1 MKQILT
7 CLVLFSTF
15 SFITAQTNYS
25 LSFDG
30 EDDYVSIGDVTEFSN
45 GAITVSVKVKPN
57 SLQTSSIIDRWAG
70 SVVGYRLG
78 FRGDTGAI
86 WAQFGANDK
95 VSSGNNAYS
104 LNEWIEITGVW
115 KNNNY
120 IKLYIDGLLIG
131 ETSTLEIF
139 FTDKPLE
146 FARSSY
152 GSNDT
157 DYFSGLMDEV
167 AIWSFELSESQINS
181 YVNSNIDIVEGLVGY
196 WNFNEG
202 SGTTLTDQTSNDNDG
217 TIYGATWSTD
227 VPTPPDNNYSLSFDG
242 EDDYVEIA
250 GNTDLV
256 AQNNII
262 SINAWAKIPTSNASV
277 WAPIIHARPGYGYLL
292 YAGSSGTNNGVA
304 RFDISTASNSYEHVD
319 GFTDLRDDQWHLI
332 TATYD
337 GSTAKLYV
345 DGILENESDFTTDY
359 LASQNGEEILY
370 IGGQTNEYLNGFI
383 DKVSIWNVA
392 LTEDQINMYSD
403 LTGNETGLVGYWNFN
418 DGEGTV
424 LTDLSGNGNHGTIN
438 GATWSDDGA
447 PVQPATFASLSVGTV
462 DAVANSA
469 VLVPI
474 DVDLM
479 GESISSVEI
488 HFGGFQ
494 GHVDFVAVDTIA
506 TLVGDAE
513 WNIEI
518 NEQEDLL
525 LTLSYGAS
533 EISTNGTL
541 LRLKFEVP
549 NNIDTD
555 FVPVVITHAEMDEN
569 EGIID
574 VVDGGIEI
582 ESLLYG
588 DVSQNGNIS
597 GYDASLVLKYLVG
610 TETFNETQLV
620 VAEVTQDG
628 TISALD
634 ATAIAQYAIEIIDA
648 LPVADTQNLAGSGTL
663 FINETMF
670 QPGELLEVP
679 VMLTNGDNLLSFEI
693 DLSYESEAITLES
706 VVWSDLISHFTIE
719 ENYEAGSIK
728 IAGLGTEPDGE
739 EGVFATISLFIASS
753 FTDESFDVTINKYRI
768 NESDPAED
776 VVVTF
781 TNSALGIDENT
792 IPTVYALHQNYPNPF
807 NPTTQVKYDLPETG
821 SVQIMIYD
829 LMGRK
834 VRTLINS
841 EQNAGFKTLQWN
853 ATNDRNEPVSAGL
866 YLYTIQA
873 GEFRQ
878 TKKMVLLK

>member
-1 MKQILT
+1 MKYLLS

-15 SFITAQTNYS
+15 SFTTAQTNHS

-30 EDDYVSIGDVTEFSN
+30 EDDYVRILDNEILQFESDFSVSLWYKLSVSPQIFQIMVSKQGTGSPNAHGWMYGFSN
-45 GAITVSVKVKPN
+45 GANWYVNVDNQGGQVQIAGGSYPNIGNLNQWHNGVFVFDQNNTVT
-57 SLQTSSIIDRWAG
+57 LYLDGELLYSIN
-70 SVVGYRLG
+70 VG
-78 FRGDTGAI
+78 DI
-86 WAQFGANDK
+86 
-95 VSSGNNAYS
+95 S
-104 LNEWIEITGVW
+104 
-115 KNNNY
+115 
-120 IKLYIDGLLIG
+120 
-131 ETSTLEIF
+131 
-139 FTDKPLE
+139 P
-146 FARSSY
+146 
-152 GSNDT
+152 SNDVIA
-157 DYFSGLMDEV
+157 DLLFGVDREEQKFLNAKMDEIS
-167 AIWSFELSESQINS
+167 IWNQVLTQEQIQANMSSELLGSE
-181 YVNSNIDIVEGLVGY
+181 EGLVGY

-202 SGTTLTDQTSNDNDG
+202 EGTT
-217 TIYGATWSTD
+217 
-227 VPTPPDNNYSLSFDG
+227 
-242 EDDYVEIA
+242 
-250 GNTDLV
+250 
-256 AQNNII
+256 
-262 SINAWAKIPTSNASV
+262 
-277 WAPIIHARPGYGYLL
+277 
-292 YAGSSGTNNGVA
+292 
-304 RFDISTASNSYEHVD
+304 
-319 GFTDLRDDQWHLI
+319 
-332 TATYD
+332 
-337 GSTAKLYV
+337 
-345 DGILENESDFTTDY
+345 
-359 LASQNGEEILY
+359 
-370 IGGQTNEYLNGFI
+370 
-383 DKVSIWNVA
+383 
-392 LTEDQINMYSD
+392 
-403 LTGNETGLVGYWNFN
+403 
-418 DGEGTV
+418 
-424 LTDLSGNGNHGTIN
+424 LTDLSGNDNHGTIN

-447 PVQPATFASLSVGTV
+447 PVQPAFIASLSVGTV
-462 DAVANSA
+462 DGVTNSA

-474 DVDLM
+474 EVDLM

-494 GHVDFVAVDTIA
+494 GHVDFVAVDTTA

-541 LRLKFEVP
+541 MRLKFEVP

-555 FVPVVITHAEMDEN
+555 FVPVVITHAEMDEI
-569 EGIID
+569 EGVID

-610 TETFNETQLV
+610 TETLDETQLM
-620 VAEVTQDG
+620 VAEVTQDQ
-628 TISALD
+628 TVSALD

-648 LPVADTQNLAGSGTL
+648 LPVSDTQNLAGGGTL

-679 VMLTNGDNLLSFEI
+679 VMLTNGDNLLSFEL

-706 VVWSDLISHFTIE
+706 IAWSDFISHFTIE
-719 ENYEAGSIK
+719 ENYETGSIK
-728 IAGLGTEPDGE
+728 VAGLGTEPDGE
-739 EGVFATISLFIASS
+739 EGVFATVSLFIASS

-768 NESDPAED
+768 NESDPVED

-807 NPTTQVKYDLPETG
+807 NPTTQVKYALPETG

-853 ATNDRNEPVSAGL
+853 ATNDRNELVSAGL

>member
-1 MKQILT
+1 MKYLLS

-15 SFITAQTNYS
+15 SFTTAQTNHS

-30 EDDYVSIGDVTEFSN
+30 EDDYVRILDNEILQFESDFSVSLWYKLSVSPQIFQIMVSKQGTGSPNAHGWMYGFSN
-45 GAITVSVKVKPN
+45 GANWYVNVDNQGGQVQIAGGSYPNIGNLNQWHNGVFVFDQNNTVT
-57 SLQTSSIIDRWAG
+57 LYLDGELLYSIN
-70 SVVGYRLG
+70 VG
-78 FRGDTGAI
+78 DI
-86 WAQFGANDK
+86 
-95 VSSGNNAYS
+95 S
-104 LNEWIEITGVW
+104 
-115 KNNNY
+115 
-120 IKLYIDGLLIG
+120 
-131 ETSTLEIF
+131 
-139 FTDKPLE
+139 P
-146 FARSSY
+146 
-152 GSNDT
+152 SNDVIA
-157 DYFSGLMDEV
+157 DLLFGVDREEQKFLNAKMDEIS
-167 AIWSFELSESQINS
+167 IWNQVLTQEQIQANMSSELLGSE
-181 YVNSNIDIVEGLVGY
+181 EGLVGY

-202 SGTTLTDQTSNDNDG
+202 EGTT
-217 TIYGATWSTD
+217 
-227 VPTPPDNNYSLSFDG
+227 
-242 EDDYVEIA
+242 
-250 GNTDLV
+250 
-256 AQNNII
+256 
-262 SINAWAKIPTSNASV
+262 
-277 WAPIIHARPGYGYLL
+277 
-292 YAGSSGTNNGVA
+292 
-304 RFDISTASNSYEHVD
+304 
-319 GFTDLRDDQWHLI
+319 
-332 TATYD
+332 
-337 GSTAKLYV
+337 
-345 DGILENESDFTTDY
+345 
-359 LASQNGEEILY
+359 
-370 IGGQTNEYLNGFI
+370 
-383 DKVSIWNVA
+383 
-392 LTEDQINMYSD
+392 
-403 LTGNETGLVGYWNFN
+403 
-418 DGEGTV
+418 
-424 LTDLSGNGNHGTIN
+424 LTDLSGNDNHGTIN

-447 PVQPATFASLSVGTV
+447 PVQPAFIASLSVGTV
-462 DAVANSA
+462 DGVTNSA

-474 DVDLM
+474 EVDIM

-494 GHVDFVAVDTIA
+494 GHVYFVAVDTTA

-541 LRLKFEVP
+541 MRLKFEVP

-555 FVPVVITHAEMDEN
+555 FVPVVITHAEMDEI
-569 EGIID
+569 EGVID

-610 TETFNETQLV
+610 TETLDETQLM
-620 VAEVTQDG
+620 VAEVTQDQ
-628 TISALD
+628 TVSALD

-648 LPVADTQNLAGSGTL
+648 LPVSDTQNLAGGGTL

-679 VMLTNGDNLLSFEI
+679 VMLTNGDNLLSFEL

-706 VVWSDLISHFTIE
+706 IAWSDFISHFTIE
-719 ENYEAGSIK
+719 ENYETGSIK
-728 IAGLGTEPDGE
+728 VAGLGTEPDGE
-739 EGVFATISLFIASS
+739 EGVFATVSLFIASS

-768 NESDPAED
+768 NESDPVED

-821 SVQIMIYD
+821 DVQIMIYD

>member
-1 MKQILT
+1 MRLTKEVIMKHL
-7 CLVLFSTF
+7 LSFLLFLSTF
-15 SFITAQTNYS
+15 SFTSAQSNHS

-30 EDDYVSIGDVTEFSN
+30 VDDYISFANSVIPTTGDVSVQVWAYAEQNNGYSNIIAQGDPTN
-45 GAITVSVKVKPN
+45 GAYFVSYESDN
-57 SLQTSSIIDRWAG
+57 QMRISH
-70 SVVGYRLG
+70 
-78 FRGDTGAI
+78 
-86 WAQFGANDK
+86 
-95 VSSGNNAYS
+95 
-104 LNEWIEITGVW
+104 EW
-115 KNNNY
+115 
-120 IKLYIDGLLIG
+120 
-131 ETSTLEIF
+131 
-139 FTDKPLE
+139 
-146 FARSSY
+146 
-152 GSNDT
+152 
-157 DYFSGLMDEV
+157 
-167 AIWSFELSESQINS
+167 
-181 YVNSNIDIVEGLVGY
+181 SNIDVAYPFGEWVQITVVK
-196 WNFNEG
+196 
-202 SGTTLTDQTSNDNDG
+202 NDG
-217 TIYGATWSTD
+217 
-227 VPTPPDNNYSLSFDG
+227 
-242 EDDYVEIA
+242 
-250 GNTDLV
+250 
-256 AQNNII
+256 
-262 SINAWAKIPTSNASV
+262 
-277 WAPIIHARPGYGYLL
+277 
-292 YAGSSGTNNGVA
+292 GT
-304 RFDISTASNSYEHVD
+304 
-319 GFTDLRDDQWHLI
+319 
-332 TATYD
+332 
-337 GSTAKLYV
+337 KLYFDSQLAAETTSTMLPTDNPLFIGV
-345 DGILENESDFTTDY
+345 QYNGNNEHWSGNIDEVRLWNIALSD
-359 LASQNGEEILY
+359 AEIQSNY
-370 IGGQTNEYLNGFI
+370 NA
-383 DKVSIWNVA
+383 V
-392 LTEDQINMYSD
+392 
-403 LTGNETGLVGYWNFN
+403 LTGNESGLVGYWNFN
-418 DGEGTV
+418 DGEGST
-424 LTDLSGNGNHGTIN
+424 LTDLSGNDNHGTIN

-447 PVQPATFASLSVGTV
+447 PVQPASFASLSVGTV

-474 DVDLM
+474 EVDLM

-494 GHVDFVAVDTIA
+494 GHVDFVAVDTTE

-525 LTLSYGAS
+525 ITGTYGAS

-541 LRLKFEVP
+541 MRLKFEVP
-549 NNIDTD
+549 NNINTD
-555 FVPVVITHAEMDEN
+555 FVPVVIIHAEMDEN
-569 EGIID
+569 EGVID

-588 DVSQNGNIS
+588 DVSQNNDVS
-597 GYDASLVLKYLVG
+597 LYDASLVLKYLIG
-610 TETFNETQLV
+610 TETLDETQLM

-628 TISALD
+628 TVSALD

-648 LPVADTQNLAGSGTL
+648 LPVADTQNLAGGGTL

-679 VMLTNGDNLLSFEI
+679 VMLTNGNNLLSFEI

-706 VVWSDLISHFTIE
+706 IAWSDLIGHFTIE

-728 IAGLGTEPDGE
+728 VAGLGTEPDGQ
-739 EGVFATISLFIASS
+739 EGVFATVSLFIASS

-768 NESDPAED
+768 NESDPIED

-781 TNSALGIDENT
+781 TNSALGIDANT

-807 NPTTQVKYDLPETG
+807 NPTTQVNYDLPETG

>member
-1 MKQILT
+1 
-7 CLVLFSTF
+7 
-15 SFITAQTNYS
+15 
-25 LSFDG
+25 
-30 EDDYVSIGDVTEFSN
+30 
-45 GAITVSVKVKPN
+45 
-57 SLQTSSIIDRWAG
+57 
-70 SVVGYRLG
+70 
-78 FRGDTGAI
+78 
-86 WAQFGANDK
+86 
-95 VSSGNNAYS
+95 
-104 LNEWIEITGVW
+104 
-115 KNNNY
+115 
-120 IKLYIDGLLIG
+120 
-131 ETSTLEIF
+131 
-139 FTDKPLE
+139 
-146 FARSSY
+146 
-152 GSNDT
+152 
-157 DYFSGLMDEV
+157 
-167 AIWSFELSESQINS
+167 
-181 YVNSNIDIVEGLVGY
+181 
-196 WNFNEG
+196 
-202 SGTTLTDQTSNDNDG
+202 
-217 TIYGATWSTD
+217 
-227 VPTPPDNNYSLSFDG
+227 
-242 EDDYVEIA
+242 
-250 GNTDLV
+250 
-256 AQNNII
+256 
-262 SINAWAKIPTSNASV
+262 
-277 WAPIIHARPGYGYLL
+277 
-292 YAGSSGTNNGVA
+292 
-304 RFDISTASNSYEHVD
+304 
-319 GFTDLRDDQWHLI
+319 
-332 TATYD
+332 
-337 GSTAKLYV
+337 
-345 DGILENESDFTTDY
+345 
-359 LASQNGEEILY
+359 
-370 IGGQTNEYLNGFI
+370 
-383 DKVSIWNVA
+383 
-392 LTEDQINMYSD
+392 
-403 LTGNETGLVGYWNFN
+403 
-418 DGEGTV
+418 
-424 LTDLSGNGNHGTIN
+424 
-438 GATWSDDGA
+438 
-447 PVQPATFASLSVGTV
+447 
-462 DAVANSA
+462 
-469 VLVPI
+469 
-474 DVDLM
+474 M

-488 HFGGFQ
+488 HFCGFQ
-494 GHVDFVAVDTIA
+494 GHVDFVAVDTTA

-513 WNIEI
+513 GNIEI

-541 LRLKFEVP
+541 MRLKFEVP

-555 FVPVVITHAEMDEN
+555 FVPVVITHAEMDEI
-569 EGIID
+569 EGVID

-693 DLSYESEAITLES
+693 DLSYNSEAITLES

-739 EGVFATISLFIASS
+739 EGVFATVSLFIASS

-768 NESDPAED
+768 NESDPVED

-821 SVQIMIYD
+821 DVQIMIYD

-853 ATNDRNEPVSAGL
+853 ATNDRNELVSAGL

>member
-1 MKQILT
+1 MKYLLS

-15 SFITAQTNYS
+15 SFTTAQTNHS

-30 EDDYVSIGDVTEFSN
+30 EDDYVRILDNEILQFESDFSVSLWYKLSVSPQIFQIMVSKQGTGSPNAHGWMYGFSN
-45 GAITVSVKVKPN
+45 GANWYVNVENQGGLVQIAGGSYPNIGNLNQWHNGVFVFDQNNTVT
-57 SLQTSSIIDRWAG
+57 LYLDGELLYSIN
-70 SVVGYRLG
+70 VG
-78 FRGDTGAI
+78 DI
-86 WAQFGANDK
+86 
-95 VSSGNNAYS
+95 S
-104 LNEWIEITGVW
+104 
-115 KNNNY
+115 
-120 IKLYIDGLLIG
+120 
-131 ETSTLEIF
+131 
-139 FTDKPLE
+139 P
-146 FARSSY
+146 
-152 GSNDT
+152 SNDVIA
-157 DYFSGLMDEV
+157 DLLFGVDREEQKFLNAKMDEIS
-167 AIWSFELSESQINS
+167 IWNQVLTQEQIQANMSSELLGSE
-181 YVNSNIDIVEGLVGY
+181 EGLVGY

-202 SGTTLTDQTSNDNDG
+202 EGTT
-217 TIYGATWSTD
+217 
-227 VPTPPDNNYSLSFDG
+227 
-242 EDDYVEIA
+242 
-250 GNTDLV
+250 
-256 AQNNII
+256 
-262 SINAWAKIPTSNASV
+262 
-277 WAPIIHARPGYGYLL
+277 
-292 YAGSSGTNNGVA
+292 
-304 RFDISTASNSYEHVD
+304 
-319 GFTDLRDDQWHLI
+319 
-332 TATYD
+332 
-337 GSTAKLYV
+337 
-345 DGILENESDFTTDY
+345 
-359 LASQNGEEILY
+359 
-370 IGGQTNEYLNGFI
+370 
-383 DKVSIWNVA
+383 
-392 LTEDQINMYSD
+392 
-403 LTGNETGLVGYWNFN
+403 
-418 DGEGTV
+418 
-424 LTDLSGNGNHGTIN
+424 LTDLSGNDNHGTIN

-447 PVQPATFASLSVGTV
+447 PVQPAFIASLSVGTV
-462 DAVANSA
+462 DGVTNSA

-474 DVDLM
+474 EVDIM

-494 GHVDFVAVDTIA
+494 GHVDFVAVDTTA

-541 LRLKFEVP
+541 MRLKFEVP

-555 FVPVVITHAEMDEN
+555 FVPVVITHAEMDEI
-569 EGIID
+569 EGVID

-610 TETFNETQLV
+610 TETLDETQLM
-620 VAEVTQDG
+620 VAEVTQDQ
-628 TISALD
+628 TVSALD

-648 LPVADTQNLAGSGTL
+648 LPVSDTQNLAGGGTL

-679 VMLTNGDNLLSFEI
+679 VMLTNGDNLLSFEL

-706 VVWSDLISHFTIE
+706 IAWSDFISHFTIE
-719 ENYEAGSIK
+719 ENYETGSIK
-728 IAGLGTEPDGE
+728 VAGLGTEPDGE
-739 EGVFATISLFIASS
+739 EGVFATVSLFIASS

-768 NESDPAED
+768 NESDPVED

-821 SVQIMIYD
+821 DVQIMIYD

>member
-1 MKQILT
+1 MKYLLS

-15 SFITAQTNYS
+15 SFTTAQTNHS

-30 EDDYVSIGDVTEFSN
+30 EDDYVRILDNEILQFESDFSVSLWYKLSVSPQIFQIMVSKQGTGSPNAHGWMYGFSN
-45 GAITVSVKVKPN
+45 GANWYVNVDNQGGQVQIAGGSYPNIGNLNQWHNGVFVFDQNNTVT
-57 SLQTSSIIDRWAG
+57 LYLDGELLYSIN
-70 SVVGYRLG
+70 VG
-78 FRGDTGAI
+78 DI
-86 WAQFGANDK
+86 
-95 VSSGNNAYS
+95 S
-104 LNEWIEITGVW
+104 
-115 KNNNY
+115 
-120 IKLYIDGLLIG
+120 
-131 ETSTLEIF
+131 
-139 FTDKPLE
+139 P
-146 FARSSY
+146 
-152 GSNDT
+152 SNDVIA
-157 DYFSGLMDEV
+157 DLLFGVDREEQKFLNAKMDEIS
-167 AIWSFELSESQINS
+167 IWNQVLTQEQIQANMSSELLGSE
-181 YVNSNIDIVEGLVGY
+181 EGLVGY

-202 SGTTLTDQTSNDNDG
+202 EGTT
-217 TIYGATWSTD
+217 
-227 VPTPPDNNYSLSFDG
+227 
-242 EDDYVEIA
+242 
-250 GNTDLV
+250 
-256 AQNNII
+256 
-262 SINAWAKIPTSNASV
+262 
-277 WAPIIHARPGYGYLL
+277 
-292 YAGSSGTNNGVA
+292 
-304 RFDISTASNSYEHVD
+304 
-319 GFTDLRDDQWHLI
+319 
-332 TATYD
+332 
-337 GSTAKLYV
+337 
-345 DGILENESDFTTDY
+345 
-359 LASQNGEEILY
+359 
-370 IGGQTNEYLNGFI
+370 
-383 DKVSIWNVA
+383 
-392 LTEDQINMYSD
+392 
-403 LTGNETGLVGYWNFN
+403 
-418 DGEGTV
+418 
-424 LTDLSGNGNHGTIN
+424 LTDLSGNDNHGTIN

-447 PVQPATFASLSVGTV
+447 PVQPAFIASLSVGTV
-462 DAVANSA
+462 DGVTNSA

-474 DVDLM
+474 EVDIM

-494 GHVDFVAVDTIA
+494 GHVDFVAVDTTA

-541 LRLKFEVP
+541 MRLKFEVP

-555 FVPVVITHAEMDEN
+555 FVPVVITHAEMDEI
-569 EGIID
+569 EGVID

-610 TETFNETQLV
+610 TETLDETQLM
-620 VAEVTQDG
+620 VAEVTQDQ
-628 TISALD
+628 TVSALD

-648 LPVADTQNLAGSGTL
+648 LPVSDTQNLAGGGTL

-679 VMLTNGDNLLSFEI
+679 VMLTNGDNLLSFEL

-706 VVWSDLISHFTIE
+706 IAWSDFISHFTIE
-719 ENYEAGSIK
+719 ENYETGSIK
-728 IAGLGTEPDGE
+728 VAGLGTEPDGE
-739 EGVFATISLFIASS
+739 EGVFATVSLFIASS

-768 NESDPAED
+768 NESDPVED

-781 TNSALGIDENT
+781 TNSALGIDANT

-807 NPTTQVKYDLPETG
+807 NPTTHVKYALPETG
-821 SVQIMIYD
+821 NVQIMIYD

-853 ATNDRNEPVSAGL
+853 ATNDRNELVSAGL

>member
-1 MKQILT
+1 MKYLLS

-15 SFITAQTNYS
+15 SFTTAQTNHS

-30 EDDYVSIGDVTEFSN
+30 EDDYVRILDNEILQFESDFSVSLWYKLSVSPQIFQIMVSKQGTGSPNAHGWMYGFSN
-45 GAITVSVKVKPN
+45 GANWYVNVDNQGGQVQIAGGSYPNIGNLNQWHNGVFVFDQNNTVT
-57 SLQTSSIIDRWAG
+57 LYLDGELLYSIN
-70 SVVGYRLG
+70 VG
-78 FRGDTGAI
+78 DI
-86 WAQFGANDK
+86 
-95 VSSGNNAYS
+95 S
-104 LNEWIEITGVW
+104 
-115 KNNNY
+115 
-120 IKLYIDGLLIG
+120 
-131 ETSTLEIF
+131 
-139 FTDKPLE
+139 P
-146 FARSSY
+146 
-152 GSNDT
+152 SNDVIA
-157 DYFSGLMDEV
+157 DLLFGVDREEQKFLNAKMDEIS
-167 AIWSFELSESQINS
+167 IWNQVLTQEQIQANMSSELLGSE
-181 YVNSNIDIVEGLVGY
+181 EGLVGY

-202 SGTTLTDQTSNDNDG
+202 EGTT
-217 TIYGATWSTD
+217 
-227 VPTPPDNNYSLSFDG
+227 
-242 EDDYVEIA
+242 
-250 GNTDLV
+250 
-256 AQNNII
+256 
-262 SINAWAKIPTSNASV
+262 
-277 WAPIIHARPGYGYLL
+277 
-292 YAGSSGTNNGVA
+292 
-304 RFDISTASNSYEHVD
+304 
-319 GFTDLRDDQWHLI
+319 
-332 TATYD
+332 
-337 GSTAKLYV
+337 
-345 DGILENESDFTTDY
+345 
-359 LASQNGEEILY
+359 
-370 IGGQTNEYLNGFI
+370 
-383 DKVSIWNVA
+383 
-392 LTEDQINMYSD
+392 
-403 LTGNETGLVGYWNFN
+403 
-418 DGEGTV
+418 
-424 LTDLSGNGNHGTIN
+424 LTDLSGNDNHGTIN

-447 PVQPATFASLSVGTV
+447 PVQPAFIASLSVGTV
-462 DAVANSA
+462 DGVTNSA

-474 DVDLM
+474 EVDIM

-494 GHVDFVAVDTIA
+494 GHVDFVAVDTTA

-541 LRLKFEVP
+541 MRLKFEVP

-555 FVPVVITHAEMDEN
+555 FVPVVITHAEMDEI
-569 EGIID
+569 EGVID

-588 DVSQNGNIS
+588 DVSQNGNVS

-610 TETFNETQLV
+610 TETLDETQLA
-620 VAEVTQDG
+620 VAEVTQDQ
-628 TISALD
+628 TVSALD

-648 LPVADTQNLAGSGTL
+648 LPVSDTQNLAGGGTL

-679 VMLTNGDNLLSFEI
+679 VMLTNGDNLLSFEL

-706 VVWSDLISHFTIE
+706 IAWSDFISHFTIE
-719 ENYEAGSIK
+719 ENYETGSIK
-728 IAGLGTEPDGE
+728 VAGLGTEPDGE

-768 NESDPAED
+768 NESDPVED

-781 TNSALGIDENT
+781 TNSALGIDANT

-807 NPTTQVKYDLPETG
+807 NPTTHVKYALPETG
-821 SVQIMIYD
+821 NVQIMIYD

-853 ATNDRNEPVSAGL
+853 ATNDRNELVSAGL